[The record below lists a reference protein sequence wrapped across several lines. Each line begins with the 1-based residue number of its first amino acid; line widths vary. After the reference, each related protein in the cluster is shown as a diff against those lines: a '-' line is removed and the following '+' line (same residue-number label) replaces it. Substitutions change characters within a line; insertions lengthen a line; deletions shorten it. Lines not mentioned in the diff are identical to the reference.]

1 MLVAANQKLS
11 SHWEQLTSM
20 VQLNLTDYHNKG
32 SRCMIS
38 VAIQNHFN
46 FHMKPLL
53 TTGGGGF
60 SAKFRVGGCRPQFE
74 NVTVG

>member
-1 MLVAANQKLS
+1 MLVAANQQLS
-11 SHWEQLTSM
+11 SHWEQLLSM
-20 VQLNLTDYHNKG
+20 VQFNLTDYHNKG

-53 TTGGGGF
+53 TPGGGSRLNFG
-60 SAKFRVGGCRPQFE
+60 
-74 NVTVG
+74 